1 MGAENVTHMA
11 LRAASKPKKQSSVIS
26 QNAFAGQ
33 AQQPT
38 QKAVEEALGQSYALW
53 KKIISDLKNELKLDG
68 EEWNSSG
75 HKYGWSLRLQLKKR
89 NIVYLGPRTGSFMAA
104 FVLGDKAVAVARKSE
119 LPAYVL
125 DMIAEAKRYAE
136 GTPVRIEVSKPE
148 HVELVKILAKIK
160 VEN

>member
-1 MGAENVTHMA
+1 MA
-11 LRAASKPKKQSSVIS
+11 VKTMVKAKKQSGAIS

-33 AQQPT
+33 AEQPT
-38 QKAVEEALGQSYALW
+38 QKAVESALGNSWVLW
-53 KKIISDLKNELKLDG
+53 KQLVAELKQEQNLDG

-75 HKYGWSLRLQLKKR
+75 LKYGWSFRLQLKRR
-89 NIVYLGPRTGSFMAA
+89 NIVYLGPRSGSFVAS
-104 FVLGDKAVAVARKSE
+104 FVLGDKAIAVARKSR

-125 DMIAEAKRYAE
+125 KMIAEAKRYGE

-148 HVELVKILAKIK
+148 DLEPVKTLAKIK